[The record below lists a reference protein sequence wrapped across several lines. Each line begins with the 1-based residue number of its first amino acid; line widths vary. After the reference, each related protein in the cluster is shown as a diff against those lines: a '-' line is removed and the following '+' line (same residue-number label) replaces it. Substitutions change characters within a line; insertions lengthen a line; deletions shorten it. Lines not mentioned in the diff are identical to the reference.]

1 MDWLRRIRFKFS
13 VLFRDR
19 AVEAEVE
26 EELSAHLEQLIARN
40 RDAGMSTE
48 EARRT
53 ALREFGNVAL
63 LQEHARDARRFAWFE
78 CVRRDLTYAWRQLRL
93 SPSFTVTAVLSLALG
108 VGASVTM
115 FSAINA
121 ILLRDLPLPHADRL
135 AVLRKAPRDGTPPR
149 GIAPADA
156 LEIEDRLRAVASAA
170 PFTYTQ
176 FEIRGQHT
184 AERVIG
190 LRVGAAFFSTLEV
203 TPALGRDFVASDDRL
218 EAERVAIISSVLA
231 RRYFGAGAA
240 ALGRQLDV
248 GSDRLTIV
256 GVLPEGFRFPNV
268 LAMPQAPDIWTP
280 LAFHPIEAA
289 ARAAGYMNMLLKRHA
304 AVTWELVQRE
314 VDVISSEYEK
324 TQPRAY
330 GNQQLRVMAAQEQ
343 VVGRSRPMLLLL
355 WSCVTCVLLISCAN
369 TANLVLSRSA
379 ARSRELAVRA
389 SIGASRARLFS
400 QLVTESL
407 LLAGIAS
414 ALGLALAV
422 AAIALT
428 RDALAFR
435 LPRAEEITID
445 WRVLLFTVGLA
456 VLTSLIV
463 GLVPAARLSAVAPRD
478 ALTRA
483 GTRGSTEGPW
493 SARARRV
500 LLIGQIAIAVV
511 LGATA
516 ALLGRSLI
524 AALRADLGFRPES
537 LLTVELSI
545 RDRNLSSVAVT
556 GLYDRLA
563 DALQSQPQIAAAG
576 AFNLLPL
583 SGADFGWGYE
593 VFDRPV
599 ANGSAL
605 PSAEVRIV
613 TPGAL
618 ETLGVPIR
626 VGRSFERSDR
636 ADSQLVVLV
645 NETFARQTWPDA
657 DAIGRQIKLAGPS
670 QPWLRVVGV
679 VGDVRLGA
687 PDRSAAPTIYRPQ
700 SQHRWRDMALVVRA
714 TQARTDIA
722 PIVRAEIERMGG
734 AVGMLRMREFSFYLS
749 QSVADRRLVTSLVA
763 VFAVMAVTIALVGV
777 YGVFAYS
784 VTSRTRD
791 IGVRLALGAG
801 RGRVIRSV
809 LREALGLGVTGALAG
824 TVMLFAARRLI
835 EAQLFEITA
844 MDAETLTAIALTI
857 LTTALMACYLPAR
870 RASRVDPTTAL
881 RVE

>member
-1 MDWLRRIRFKFS
+1 MEWLRRLRFKLS
-13 VLFRDR
+13 VLFRDP
-19 AVEAEVE
+19 AVEAEVAE
-26 EELSAHLEQLIARN
+26 EMSAHLERLIARN
-40 RDAGMSTE
+40 RDAGMSAE
-48 EARRT
+48 QARRT

-63 LQEHARDARRFAWFE
+63 LQEHARDARRFAWLE
-78 CVRRDLTYAWRQLRL
+78 CVCRDLTYAWRQLRVN
-93 SPSFTVTAVLSLALG
+93 PSFAVTAVLSLTLG

-115 FSAINA
+115 FSAVNT
-121 ILLRDLPLPHADRL
+121 ILFRDLPLPHADRL
-135 AVLRKAPRDGTPPR
+135 AILRKGPRGGTPER

-156 LEIEDRLRAVASAA
+156 LEMVERLRPVAAAA
-170 PFTYTQ
+170 PFTLAQ
-176 FEIRGQHT
+176 FEIRGQGS
-184 AERVIG
+184 AERVSG
-190 LRVGAAFFSTLEV
+190 VRVGAAFFSTLEI
-203 TPALGRDFVASDDRL
+203 TPPIGRDFVASDDRL

-231 RRYFGAGAA
+231 RRYFGSGAA
-240 ALGRQLDV
+240 AVGHQLDV

-256 GVLPEGFRFPNV
+256 GVLPDGFRFPNF
-268 LAMPQAPDIWTP
+268 LSTPDPDVWTP

-289 ARAAGYMNMLLKRHA
+289 TRGAGYMNVLLKRHSGVA
-304 AVTWELVQRE
+304 WELVERE
-314 VDVISSEYEK
+314 LDVVSREYEK

-330 GNQQLRVMAAQEQ
+330 GNQQLRAIAAHEQ

-355 WSCVTCVLLISCAN
+355 WACVTSVLLISCAN
-369 TANLVLSRSA
+369 TANLVLSRAA

-389 SIGASRARLFS
+389 SIGASRVRLFS

-407 LLAGIAS
+407 LLAGVAS
-414 ALGLALAV
+414 ALGLAFAV

-428 RDALAFR
+428 RQALAFR

-445 WRVLLFTVGLA
+445 WRVLLFTVSLA

-463 GLVPAARLSAVAPRD
+463 GLVPAYRLSAVAPRD

-493 SARARRV
+493 AARARRV

-516 ALLGRSLI
+516 ALLGRSLL
-524 AALRADLGFRPES
+524 AALRADLGFRAES

-545 RDRNLSSVAVT
+545 MDRTLSPAAVT
-556 GLYDRLA
+556 TLYDRIT
-563 DALQSQPQIAAAG
+563 DALQSQPAVAAAG

-613 TPGAL
+613 TPGTL

-626 VGRSFERSDR
+626 AGRSFARSDR
-636 ADSQLVVLV
+636 ADSQLVALV

-657 DAIGRQIKLAGPS
+657 NAIGRQIKLAG
-670 QPWLRVVGV
+670 QPWLTVVGV

-687 PDRSAAPTIYRPQ
+687 PDRPAAPTIYRPQ
-700 SQHRWRDMALVVRA
+700 SQHRWRDMTLVVRA
-714 TQARTDIA
+714 RQPRTDIA
-722 PIVRAEIERMGG
+722 PIVRAEIERLGG
-734 AVGMLRMREFSFYLS
+734 AVGVLRMREFSFYLS

-763 VFAVMAVTIALVGV
+763 AFAVIAVTIALVGV
-777 YGVFAYS
+777 YGVFAYA

-801 RGRVIRSV
+801 RGRIVRSV

-824 TVMLFAARRLI
+824 IVMLFAERRLI
-835 EAQLFEITA
+835 EAQLYEMTA
-844 MDAETLTAIALTI
+844 MDAGTLAAMTVMI
-857 LTTALMACYLPAR
+857 LMTALLACYVPAR
-870 RASRVDPTTAL
+870 RASRVDPTAAL